1 MQVTP
6 LSIPDVKLLA
16 PARHGDDRGFFS
28 ETWSRRTYE
37 AKGVDAAWVQDN
49 HAWSRDRGVLRG
61 LHFQIGAAAQT
72 KLVRVTRGSV
82 FDVAVD
88 LRRSSPTYGRFVT
101 AVLSARDWNQLL
113 VPKGFAHGYVTL
125 EPDTEFLYKVDAF
138 YSPEND
144 RGILWNDPTLA
155 IPWPVGPA
163 EVQLSGKDKVLPA
176 FADLPAYF
184 P

>member
-1 MQVTP
+1 MHVTP
-6 LSIPDVKLLA
+6 LAIPDVKLLT
-16 PARHGDDRGFFS
+16 PAKHGDDRGFFS
-28 ETWSRRTYE
+28 ETWSRRTCE
-37 AKGVDAAWVQDN
+37 AAGVDAAWVQDN

-155 IPWPVGPA
+155 IPWPVGAA
-163 EVQLSGKDKVLPA
+163 EVQLSAKDKVLPL
-176 FADLPAYF
+176 FAGLPTYF